1 MKSID
6 VNSST
11 YFDFDVGN
19 NDFDPEFIYKL
30 YISWQ
35 LCDNIKV
42 ENTVDIC
49 NRKSYRWRN
58 CWYVLW
64 ERIGKSKSNWV

>member
-19 NDFDPEFIYKL
+19 NDLDAEFIYKL

-42 ENTVDIC
+42 ENTADIC
-49 NRKSYRWRN
+49 NRKS
-58 CWYVLW
+58 
-64 ERIGKSKSNWV
+64 

>member
-1 MKSID
+1 MYIGKVNQIYNNRYHRTIRMKSID

-49 NRKSYRWRN
+49 NRKSYR
-58 CWYVLW
+58 
-64 ERIGKSKSNWV
+64 

>member
-1 MKSID
+1 MYIGKVNQIYNNRYHRAIRMKSID

-49 NRKSYRWRN
+49 NRKSYR
-58 CWYVLW
+58 
-64 ERIGKSKSNWV
+64 

>member
-19 NDFDPEFIYKL
+19 NDEDPEFIYKL

-42 ENTVDIC
+42 ENTADIC
-49 NRKSYRWRN
+49 NRKS
-58 CWYVLW
+58 
-64 ERIGKSKSNWV
+64 